1 MAPKVKYGI
10 RAHLRDSPGG
20 GSVKGACKLG
30 IVWELQTVV
39 ADMQSMRAKSKL
51 HLSNSK
57 KISRCGIDET
67 YCNRIC
73 DNYDRVFELTRDRWI
88 SR

>member
-10 RAHLRDSPGG
+10 RAHLRDSLGG
-20 GSVKGACKLG
+20 GSVRGACKLG

-73 DNYDRVFELTRDRWI
+73 DNYDRESIRTNQR
-88 SR
+88 